1 MVAEGRPQIEVLCPL
16 SEEGVRQAT
25 QLASDPCLVRAEII
39 ISSPYTRALQTS
51 AILSKEMQLPLMVEY
66 DLREWIPGT
75 QPQST
80 KESIIKAFKEDLKK
94 CNSGDPAHLA
104 QNGLET
110 IESVRLRTRTVLE
123 RYIQYSDVIAVCHG
137 VVIESQVGGIKVKYG
152 GVVEISI

>member
-1 MVAEGRPQIEVLCPL
+1 MVAEGRPQIEMLCPL

-25 QLASDPCLVRAEII
+25 QLSSDARLGRAEII

-51 AILSKEMQLPLMVEY
+51 AILSKEMQLPLIVEY

-80 KESIIKAFKEDLKK
+80 KESFIKAFKEDLKK

-104 QNGLET
+104 QSCMET
-110 IESVRLRTRTVLE
+110 KK
-123 RYIQYSDVIAVCHG
+123 A
-137 VVIESQVGGIKVKYG
+137 
-152 GVVEISI
+152 

>member
-1 MVAEGRPQIEVLCPL
+1 
-16 SEEGVRQAT
+16 
-25 QLASDPCLVRAEII
+25 
-39 ISSPYTRALQTS
+39 
-51 AILSKEMQLPLMVEY
+51 MVEY

-94 CNSGDPAHLA
+94 CNSGDPAHLS